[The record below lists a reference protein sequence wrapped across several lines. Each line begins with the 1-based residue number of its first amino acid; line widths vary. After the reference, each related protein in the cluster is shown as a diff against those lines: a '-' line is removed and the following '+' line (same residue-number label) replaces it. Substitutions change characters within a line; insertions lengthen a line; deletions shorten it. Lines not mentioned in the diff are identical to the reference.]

1 MMKIIK
7 HIVKTIAL
15 LAIVFACSNNSENSQ
30 VQDKNELNNLKTE
43 IEQLVSSATCS
54 ENSNCDFIAFGSKAC
69 GGPKSYLVFNNSID
83 VDLLKEKVLT
93 YNDLEAAFNIKWGII
108 SDCMAVAPPSNIECI
123 NGKCTIVN

>member
-30 VQDKNELNNLKTE
+30 IQDKNELNNLKTE
-43 IEQLVSSATCS
+43 IEQLVNSGTCS

-83 VDLLKEKVLT
+83 VDLLKEKVFT
-93 YNDLEAAFNIKWGII
+93 YNDLEAAFNIKWGIKKPI
-108 SDCMAVAPPSNIECI
+108 LSIKDKILNLFH
-123 NGKCTIVN
+123 